1 MLNSV
6 GNYQGVQ
13 QNIRLTYGQ
22 RVSEHYNEDIE
33 EVNTKIKADPAYQP
47 GDTITNEPTL
57 ENIYKTILKKF
68 HTPPKGQTNI

>member
-22 RVSEHYNEDIE
+22 RVSEYYNKNID
-33 EVNTKIKADPAYQP
+33 EVNTYIKAARDYQP
-47 GDTITNEPTL
+47 GDAITDEPTL
-57 ENIYKTILKKF
+57 ENIYKIILKKF
-68 HTPPKGQTNI
+68 HTLPLI

>member
-22 RVSEHYNEDIE
+22 RISEHYKENIDEI
-33 EVNTKIKADPAYQP
+33 NTLIKAARAYQL

-57 ENIYKTILKKF
+57 ENIYKLILKKF
-68 HTPPKGQTNI
+68 HELPPI